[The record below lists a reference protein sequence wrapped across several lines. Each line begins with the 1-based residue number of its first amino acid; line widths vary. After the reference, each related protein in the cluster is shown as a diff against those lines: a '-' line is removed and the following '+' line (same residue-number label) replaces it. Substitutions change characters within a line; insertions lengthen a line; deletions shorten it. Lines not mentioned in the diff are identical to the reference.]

1 MGRKRYDDH
10 TQWLGLSFSLIKKE
24 FQADRE
30 REEAEEAKDY
40 INFFRSHNFSQNM
53 SFYILLLRQ

>member
-10 TQWLGLSFSLIKKE
+10 TQWLGLSLRKKE

-40 INFFRSHNFSQNM
+40 INFFRSHNFPQNM